1 VRVALFLPNLSG
13 GGAERVFALL
23 AEGLAARGIET
34 EVVLAE
40 AAGPRLA
47 AVRASVPVV
56 DLRAGSMR
64 RAVLPLA
71 RYLRRQRP
79 DVLVGALGHAN
90 VVAVWARWLARVDTA
105 VVVTHHISLPSE
117 KSSFGARLWFALRAW
132 FYPRADAIVAV
143 SGDMADDLARSI
155 GVPRARID
163 MILNPVI
170 TPDLHALGASPLSH
184 PWFAPG
190 QPPVVVGIGRLE
202 RQKDFPTLIRAVAR
216 VRRSRPVRLL
226 ILGEGGKRPAL
237 EALVQAL
244 GLEEDVALPGFVE
257 NPYAYLARAQVF
269 SLSSIFEGLPT
280 VLIEALALGTPVVAT
295 DCRTGPREI
304 LDDGRLGR
312 LVPMGQPEA
321 LAAAIAETL
330 DRPPAPVPAEDLA
343 AYRQADAAD
352 SYIRLFERVIEARR
366 RD

>member
-1 VRVALFLPNLSG
+1 
-13 GGAERVFALL
+13 
-23 AEGLAARGIET
+23 
-34 EVVLAE
+34 
-40 AAGPRLA
+40 
-47 AVRASVPVV
+47 
-56 DLRAGSMR
+56 
-64 RAVLPLA
+64 
-71 RYLRRQRP
+71 
-79 DVLVGALGHAN
+79 
-90 VVAVWARWLARVDTA
+90 
-105 VVVTHHISLPSE
+105 
-117 KSSFGARLWFALRAW
+117 
-132 FYPRADAIVAV
+132 
-143 SGDMADDLARSI
+143 
-155 GVPRARID
+155 VPRARID

-237 EALVQAL
+237 EALVHEL

-269 SLSSIFEGLPT
+269 ALSSIFEGLPT

-312 LVPMGQPEA
+312 LVAMAQPEA